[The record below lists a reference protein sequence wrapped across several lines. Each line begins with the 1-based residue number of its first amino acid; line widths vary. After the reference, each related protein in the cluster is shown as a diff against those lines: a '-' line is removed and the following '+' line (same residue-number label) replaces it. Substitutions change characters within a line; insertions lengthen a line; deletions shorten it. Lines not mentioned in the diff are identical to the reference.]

1 MNANANRAQG
11 QISRSEIAGGWTAS
25 GRAGIDRLVSDI
37 EDLLGDCASPLGV
50 SANLSSWLPGPLR
63 PGHSGATAP
72 DLNRLSRGFAL
83 VRASVTAREELRGP
97 GGARHRRRRAP
108 RDQHELEM
116 S

>member
-25 GRAGIDRLVSDI
+25 GRTGIDRLMSDI
-37 EDLLGDCASPLGV
+37 ENLLGDCASPLGV

-72 DLNRLSRGFAL
+72 DLNRLPRDFAL
-83 VRASVTAREELRGP
+83 VRASLTIRQKLRGL
-97 GGARHRRRRAP
+97 GGARVTRTTNPH
-108 RDQHELEM
+108 
-116 S
+116 

>member
-72 DLNRLSRGFAL
+72 DLNRLPRGFARGPQHIRSRL
-83 VRASVTAREELRGP
+83 LPLRGDGPIASHPEASVP
-97 GGARHRRRRAP
+97 
-108 RDQHELEM
+108 
-116 S
+116 